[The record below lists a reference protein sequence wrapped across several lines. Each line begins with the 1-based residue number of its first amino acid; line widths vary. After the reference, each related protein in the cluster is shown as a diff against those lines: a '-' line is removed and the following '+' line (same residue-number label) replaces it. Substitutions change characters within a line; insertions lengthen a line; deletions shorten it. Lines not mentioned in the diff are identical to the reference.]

1 VGWAFA
7 HNGPIRILF
16 WVFNRPIRMAPVSD
30 LFDFIFLW
38 ILDGYVLTE
47 YLVRIYTGY
56 WIRIHG
62 LTAVSMFCSM

>member
-16 WVFNRPIRMAPVSD
+16 WAFNRPIRMAPVSD

-56 WIRIHG
+56 VSDTYPRADCRIRV
-62 LTAVSMFCSM
+62 L